1 MSGHR
6 GSGGGRP
13 VAGPRN
19 AGNEVCQF
27 RSRGSPTLV
36 VAVCQ
41 LLNDTASAIDIQVGQ
56 QIPIRIGNIGLLWL
70 LLVGT

>member
-1 MSGHR
+1 
-6 GSGGGRP
+6 
-13 VAGPRN
+13 
-19 AGNEVCQF
+19 
-27 RSRGSPTLV
+27 
-36 VAVCQ
+36 